1 MKDQIKTGEPNT
13 GTIIHA
19 LKQISHG
26 IQSNIQ
32 AELKIYYKNPDKV
45 AIQDL
50 ITEFEYT
57 LFHLS
62 EMKELINAIT
72 SNNWDAK
79 TFTVNKDIYEF
90 IESYLNNAPLH
101 NLSVKLQNCSTRICI
116 FRPLE
121 IQMLINN
128 IRHNAIK
135 AGATELLIRCGENK
149 ISFIDNGHGFD
160 FNKLSK
166 NDYLKKGISTS
177 HSTGIGLDQ
186 CVQIAQKLKANF
198 SIDNRNDNSKGAAV
212 TLSFQ
217 DK

>member
-32 AELKIYYKNPDKV
+32 AELKSYYKNPDKV

-57 LFHLS
+57 LFHLA
-62 EMKELINAIT
+62 EMNELINAIT

-79 TFTVNKDIYEF
+79 TFTIKNDLYEF
-90 IESYLNNAPLH
+90 IENYLNNAPLH

-135 AGATELLIRCGENK
+135 AGATELLIRCEENK